1 MIDQE
6 SLALSGKEWSA
17 QKLQESYAMKA
28 ISTSK
33 ICMDSSGKNWLE
45 VHSSCNHTEKN

>member
-6 SLALSGKEWSA
+6 SLALSGKERSA

-28 ISTSK
+28 ISTLK
-33 ICMDSSGKNWLE
+33 ICMDSFGKNWLE
-45 VHSSCNHTEKN
+45 ERSSSNHTEKN